1 MHQMHVLQPD
11 TTVYIVVLELIQ
23 QLLIRFGGLRSLDL
37 VWVMIDEL
45 GHDFEVENHILYLLR
60 NAEKGWVPVLS
71 ELVLWRHS
79 TEPLPY

>member
-37 VWVMIDEL
+37 VWVMIAEL
-45 GHDFEVENHILYLLR
+45 GYDFEVEKHILYFLR
-60 NAEKGWVPVLS
+60 NAEKVRVPVLS
-71 ELVLWRHS
+71 AGLVC
-79 TEPLPY
+79 TVQ

>member
-45 GHDFEVENHILYLLR
+45 GHDFEVEKHILYLLG
-60 NAEKGWVPVLS
+60 NAEKHRVPLLS
-71 ELVLWRHS
+71 ELVLWRHN
-79 TEPLPY
+79 TELAP